1 MAARRRRT
9 TASAARAA
17 APLPGVD
24 HPPRALLLCAVD
36 PGLKPGAVQLD
47 WFSGRVVRASHR
59 LEDWLFKTPWDLA
72 ATEAQW
78 YHRGGDADPNS
89 LLTLAFRAGFT
100 LACIPAARSLR
111 IPPKIWRE
119 PYGNLSKAQVQK
131 SIADNLTAPERQ
143 IIVENVPAG
152 RHGDVLDA
160 IGIAQCVR
168 RIALTTTKYDWTLTK

>member
-1 MAARRRRT
+1 MAARRR
-9 TASAARAA
+9 AA
-17 APLPGVD
+17 APAPGVD
-24 HPPRALLLCAVD
+24 HPPRALLLCCVD
-36 PGLKPGAVQLD
+36 PGLRPGAVQLD
-47 WFSGRVVRASHR
+47 WFSGRLLRASHR
-59 LEDWLFKTPWDLA
+59 LESWVFNTPWDIA
-72 ATEAQW
+72 SVEGQW
-78 YHRGGDADPNS
+78 IHPRRPGTRRAADPND

-119 PYGNLSKAQVQK
+119 PYGNLSKEQVQK

-143 IIVENVPAG
+143 LFSSIPGA

-168 RIALTTTKYDWTLTK
+168 RIALTTTKYDWALTK